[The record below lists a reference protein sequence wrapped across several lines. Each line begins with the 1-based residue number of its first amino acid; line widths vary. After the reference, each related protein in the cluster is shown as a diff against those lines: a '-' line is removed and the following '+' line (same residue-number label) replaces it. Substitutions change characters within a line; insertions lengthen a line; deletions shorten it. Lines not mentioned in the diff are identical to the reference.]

1 MRPFDIVTF
10 DCYAADSVSK
20 LHRQLDRTGGEHLTR
35 IEGPGNSADERQLTL
50 TQRGTLRPGCLP
62 THPAFARRGRGRPRR
77 ALASLC
83 VTVAQESPAGLQ
95 SVSADPAT
103 APVPPTVAYCAR
115 VRSAVAIVRSDR
127 H

>member
-50 TQRGTLRPGCLP
+50 TQRGTLRLPDACRHTRPSPGGGGAAHVGLL
-62 THPAFARRGRGRPRR
+62 
-77 ALASLC
+77 LAS
-83 VTVAQESPAGLQ
+83 A
-95 SVSADPAT
+95 
-103 APVPPTVAYCAR
+103 
-115 VRSAVAIVRSDR
+115 
-127 H
+127 